1 MRPTRIPSGGQDTHC
16 IAVISQQ
23 DALTDRGSLRSARLY
38 TCRALYTLAPFP
50 PASLQ
55 EATDRRIQAACRT
68 YRASPILA
76 LAVTPHRGAVLALR
90 NPWQAC
96 YDPPLAGN
104 NIDFAVNACKAGRWS
119 GSLVNPRHSEHP
131 ETARHKRPSHATLS
145 RNSTRHCYQ
154 RLCKS
159 QEDLP
164 IFFPVIDCCYYY
176 YYYYYFT
183 ITVAISPS
191 CIALTCSALPCPLK
205 TKPDI
210 CLPPASRYEHR
221 TCNSCSQ
228 VHLHTRPS
236 VY

>member
-38 TCRALYTLAPFP
+38 TCRALYTLAPLP

-68 YRASPILA
+68 YRTSPILA

-104 NIDFAVNACKAGRWS
+104 NVDFAVNACKAGRWS
-119 GSLVNPRHSEHP
+119 GSLVNPRHSEDP
-131 ETARHKRPSHATLS
+131 ETARHKSHPTLRYRAIRRDTAIS
-145 RNSTRHCYQ
+145 GCARVRKTSHI
-154 RLCKS
+154 L
-159 QEDLP
+159 
-164 IFFPVIDCCYYY
+164 PVIDCCYYY
-176 YYYYYFT
+176 FT
-183 ITVAISPS
+183 ITVAVS
-191 CIALTCSALPCPLK
+191 
-205 TKPDI
+205 
-210 CLPPASRYEHR
+210 LPPA
-221 TCNSCSQ
+221 
-228 VHLHTRPS
+228 LHSPALPFQKQT
-236 VY
+236 

>member
-38 TCRALYTLAPFP
+38 TCRALYTLAPLP

-68 YRASPILA
+68 YRTSPILA

-96 YDPPLAGN
+96 YDPLLAGN
-104 NIDFAVNACKAGRWS
+104 NVDFAVNACKAGRWS
-119 GSLVNPRHSEHP
+119 GSLVNPRHSEDP

-164 IFFPVIDCCYYY
+164 YSSLLLIVLLLLFHHHRRHL
-176 YYYYYFT
+176 
-183 ITVAISPS
+183 SPS
-191 CIALTCSALPCPLK
+191 RIALTCSALSK
-205 TKPDI
+205 QT
-210 CLPPASRYEHR
+210 
-221 TCNSCSQ
+221 
-228 VHLHTRPS
+228 
-236 VY
+236 